1 MGALLLIA
9 ALVAVLH
16 SCGVTVCLFHRLTG
30 LPCLTCGST
39 RAFTALVSGDISGAW
54 RIQPLAVAGG
64 ALVTAAW
71 GFYTTALLL
80 MRRVLSFDLTNN
92 ERRACWLAVL
102 VLLFINWLYLIRCG
116 V

>member
-16 SCGVTVCLFHRLTG
+16 MCGVTVCLFHRLTG

-39 RAFTALVSGDISGAW
+39 RAFMTLVSGDISGAW
-54 RIQPLAVAGG
+54 RIQPLAVTGG
-64 ALVTAAW
+64 AFVTAAW

-80 MRRVLSFDLTNN
+80 MRRVLTFSLTKN
-92 ERRACWLAVL
+92 ERRACWLAVIA
-102 VLLFINWLYLIRCG
+102 LLFINWLYLLRCG